1 MEIMQHAARETVIH
15 YHHQK
20 ITVGET
26 DFVETVLPIILLLEK
41 GEIKKVEFHTH
52 DATLLFEMLKACYD
66 KFIVAAGGLVKNKK
80 GALLLIFRNGKWDLP
95 KGKIEKD
102 ETSAEGALR
111 EVQEETGLKRLKLL
125 SEFQR
130 TYHTYTQNEK
140 RILKETVWYLMQT
153 DDKVTTPQLEEG
165 ITKTEWMAPAD
176 SATVFANTYD
186 NILLLLKAFYNSAK
200 EKVA

>member
-1 MEIMQHAARETVIH
+1 MRETVIH
-15 YHHQK
+15 YDNQK
-20 ITVGET
+20 TTVDET
-26 DFVETVLPIILLLEK
+26 RFVETVLPLILLLEK
-41 GEIKKVEFHTH
+41 RVIKKIEFRTQ
-52 DATLLFEMLKACYD
+52 DATLLFEKLKACYD

-102 ETSAEGALR
+102 ETYAEGALR

-140 RILKETVWYLMQT
+140 RILKETVWYLMQSEE
-153 DDKVTTPQLEEG
+153 KGTTPQLDEG
-165 ITKTEWMAPAD
+165 ITKTEWITAAD
-176 SATVFANTYD
+176 SATVFANTYE
-186 NILLLLKAFYNSAK
+186 NILLLLKAFYNPAK
-200 EKVA
+200 EKAV

>member
-1 MEIMQHAARETVIH
+1 MQQAARETIIH
-15 YHHQK
+15 YHNQK
-20 ITVGET
+20 ITVEET

-52 DATLLFEMLKACYD
+52 DADLLFEKLKACYD
-66 KFIVAAGGLVKNKK
+66 KFIIAAGGLVKNKK

-102 ETSAEGALR
+102 ETYSEGALR
-111 EVQEETGLKRLKLL
+111 EVQEETGLKKLRLL

-140 RILKETVWYLMQT
+140 RILKETVWYLMQA
-153 DDKVTTPQLEEG
+153 DDKATTPQLEEG
-165 ITKTEWMAPAD
+165 ITKTEWVPAAD
-176 SATVFANTYD
+176 SAKVLANTYE
-186 NILLLLKAFYNSAK
+186 NILLLLKAFYQPAK
-200 EKVA
+200 EKAA